1 MPSTS
6 TASRWIAPA
15 ALILAALVTGLIVLG
30 SGGSGSG
37 SGGGSAGGS
46 GAAPAPVATLKAKT
60 TGARFYTVRSGDTLT
75 AISIDTGVPLVTLQ
89 QLNPEL
95 DSQALQPGDRLRLRP

>member
-6 TASRWIAPA
+6 TASRWIAPV

-37 SGGGSAGGS
+37 SGSGS
-46 GAAPAPVATLKAKT
+46 GAAPAPVTTVEAKT

>member
-37 SGGGSAGGS
+37 SGSGS
-46 GAAPAPVATLKAKT
+46 GAAPAPAATVKAKT

-75 AISIDTGVPLVTLQ
+75 AISIDTGVPLATLQ

>member
-37 SGGGSAGGS
+37 SGSGS
-46 GAAPAPVATLKAKT
+46 GAAPAPVTTVKAKT

>member
-37 SGGGSAGGS
+37 SGSGS
-46 GAAPAPVATLKAKT
+46 GAAPAPVTTVEAKT

>member
-6 TASRWIAPA
+6 TAPRWIAPA

-37 SGGGSAGGS
+37 SGSGS
-46 GAAPAPVATLKAKT
+46 GAAPAPVTTVKAKT

>member
-1 MPSTS
+1 MSSTS
-6 TASRWIAPA
+6 TTSRWLAPT

-30 SGGSGSG
+30 SGSSGSG
-37 SGGGSAGGS
+37 SVSGS
-46 GAAPAPVATLKAKT
+46 GAAPAPAATVNTKT
-60 TGARFYTVRSGDTLT
+60 TGAAFYTVRSGDTLT
-75 AISIDTGVPLVTLQ
+75 AISIDTGVPMATLQ

>member
-15 ALILAALVTGLIVLG
+15 ALVLAALVTGLIVLG

-37 SGGGSAGGS
+37 SGSGS
-46 GAAPAPVATLKAKT
+46 GAAPAPVTTVKAKT

>member
-30 SGGSGSG
+30 SGGSGGSG
-37 SGGGSAGGS
+37 SGSGSGS
-46 GAAPAPVATLKAKT
+46 GAAPAPVTTVKAKT

>member
-37 SGGGSAGGS
+37 SGGGS
-46 GAAPAPVATLKAKT
+46 GAAPAPVTTVEAKT

>member
-30 SGGSGSG
+30 SGSGSG
-37 SGGGSAGGS
+37 SGS
-46 GAAPAPVATLKAKT
+46 GAAPAPVTTVEAKT

>member
-1 MPSTS
+1 MSSTS

-30 SGGSGSG
+30 SGGSGN
-37 SGGGSAGGS
+37 GSATGS
-46 GAAPAPVATLKAKT
+46 GAAPVPVATLKTKT
-60 TGARFYTVRSGDTLT
+60 TGASFYTVRSGDTLT

>member
-37 SGGGSAGGS
+37 SGSDS
-46 GAAPAPVATLKAKT
+46 GAAPAPVTTVKAKT

>member
-6 TASRWIAPA
+6 TASRWIAPV

-37 SGGGSAGGS
+37 SGSGS
-46 GAAPAPVATLKAKT
+46 GAAPAPVTTVEAKT

-75 AISIDTGVPLVTLQ
+75 AISLDTGVPLVTLQ

>member
-37 SGGGSAGGS
+37 SGSGF
-46 GAAPAPVATLKAKT
+46 GAAPAPVTTVEAKT

>member
-37 SGGGSAGGS
+37 STSGS
-46 GAAPAPVATLKAKT
+46 GAAPAPVTTVKAKT